1 MDLSLN
7 SIRTRIANIIAP
19 PVKIKEAGATQI
31 TNTNL
36 KQFQVKHLGYK
47 PDSDDYTPAE
57 SDLAEVRS
65 AIETDSYIKVALD
78 KTFQMIFKAGYKI
91 SSKNEK
97 AVEYLKQRLA
107 LMAFGTGVPWDI
119 MLEELARDLVFYSNA
134 FWVKSRVDKIM
145 GGLQAKPVLGKKP
158 VGGYFRTEP
167 STMEIKRDN
176 SGTIKSYK
184 QQEGTEEKEYKAED
198 VIHFYIDREAN
209 NNFGTPRVL
218 AALEDVRILRKI
230 EGNTLSLIYRFTIP
244 LYQMIIGLPQEN
256 MMATN
261 QEIDEA
267 RDELNKMPL
276 DGIIITN
283 ERTAFKAIGAE
294 GKAIEVAPY
303 LQYYERRVFTAL
315 NMSEAMMGRGGSKQ
329 DADSMENIQ
338 HDTVKYFQK
347 MIAIF
352 IENCVFNELLLEGGF
367 NPIFTPDD
375 WVSFEFNEV
384 NLDTKV
390 KMENHE
396 ILKFQS
402 NAITFEELRRSLGR
416 ESEGVDEG
424 RLYQNMISTQSA
436 IEILNAKVA
445 AEGQTGNGNVKNGKT
460 TSTKP
465 TKEADSIARPTNQN
479 GTTTAKIGESV
490 VPLQEAADED
500 PVVARILKKDRHT
513 NEYRAEFPEMYK
525 KYEALRNECIEK
537 GNFSKGRVTRYTA
550 EFQTA
555 LKTYLQD
562 SARQGYA
569 QAQLSDHQVAFG
581 GVDIDCDEVIHAA
594 DTTVERFVKDLAAK
608 VEAKDADINSC
619 FDYME
624 YRLRFACVYFTKK
637 ALNYGIVKGYAVQGV
652 KTLPLILTDTH
663 KDRTA
668 TIHTD
673 NFDIDQIP
681 PFSPYCSCSIKRPKR
696 KRSAT

>member
-1 MDLSLN
+1 MDLSFTKL
-7 SIRTRIANIIAP
+7 RQKIADVLAP
-19 PVKIKEAGATQI
+19 VPVKEAGATQI
-31 TNTNL
+31 TNANL
-36 KQFQVKHLGYK
+36 KQFQIKHLGFK
-47 PDSDDYTPAE
+47 PASDDYAPAE
-57 SDLAEVRS
+57 SDLAEVRN

-107 LMAFGTGVPWDI
+107 VMAFGTGVPWDI

-134 FWVKSRVDKIM
+134 FWVKSRIDKIM

-158 VGGYFRTEP
+158 VGGYFRTDP
-167 STMEIKRDN
+167 TTIEIRRDN
-176 SGTIKSYK
+176 SGAIKSYK
-184 QQEGTEEKEYKAED
+184 QQEGSEEKEYKAED
-198 VIHFYIDREAN
+198 VVHFYIDREAN

-256 MMATN
+256 MMATD
-261 QEIDEA
+261 QEIQDA
-267 RDELNKMPL
+267 QNQLNKMPL

-347 MIAIF
+347 MISIF

-416 ESEGVDEG
+416 EAEGVDED
-424 RLYQNMISTQSA
+424 RLYNNMITTANA
-436 IEILNAKVA
+436 IELINAKVQ
-445 AEGQTGNGNVKNGKT
+445 AEGTTGNGNLKNGKT
-460 TSTKP
+460 PSSKP
-465 TKEADSIARPTNQN
+465 TKEATSIARPTNQN
-479 GTTTAKIGESV
+479 GTTTAKIGESAIPV
-490 VPLQEAADED
+490 REDED
-500 PVVARILKKDRHT
+500 ITMARAVKKERHEH
-513 NEYRAEFPEMYK
+513 EYRSEFPEMYK
-525 KYEALRNECIEK
+525 KYETLRNECIEK
-537 GNFSKGRVTRYTA
+537 GNFSKRRVTRYTS
-550 EFQTA
+550 ELQTA

-581 GVDIDCDEVIHAA
+581 GVDIDCDEVVHAA

-608 VEAKDADINSC
+608 VEAKDADINTC

-624 YRLRFACVYFTKK
+624 YRLRFACVYFAKK
-637 ALNYGIVKGYAVQGV
+637 AFNYGIVKGYAVQGV
-652 KTLPLILTDTH
+652 KTLPLDLTDTH
-663 KDRTA
+663 KDREA
-668 TIHTD
+668 AISTD
-673 NFDIDQIP
+673 NFNIDQIP
-681 PFSPYCSCSIKRPKR
+681 PFSSYCSCSIKRPKP
-696 KRSAT
+696 RSQS

>member
-1 MDLSLN
+1 
-7 SIRTRIANIIAP
+7 
-19 PVKIKEAGATQI
+19 
-31 TNTNL
+31 
-36 KQFQVKHLGYK
+36 
-47 PDSDDYTPAE
+47 
-57 SDLAEVRS
+57 
-65 AIETDSYIKVALD
+65 
-78 KTFQMIFKAGYKI
+78 
-91 SSKNEK
+91 
-97 AVEYLKQRLA
+97 
-107 LMAFGTGVPWDI
+107 

-158 VGGYFRTEP
+158 VGGYFRTDP
-167 STMEIKRDN
+167 TTIEIKRDN
-176 SGTIKSYK
+176 SGAIKSYK
-184 QQEGTEEKEYKAED
+184 QQEGSEEKEYKAED
-198 VIHFYIDREAN
+198 VVHFYIDREAN

-347 MIAIF
+347 MISIF

-402 NAITFEELRRSLGR
+402 NAITFEEMRRSLGR
-416 ESEGVDEG
+416 EAEGVDEN
-424 RLYQNMISTQSA
+424 RLYENMISKQSQ
-436 IEILNAKVA
+436 IELIDAKA
-445 AEGQTGNGNVKNGKT
+445 KAEGATGNGNLKNGKT
-460 TSTKP
+460 SSAKP
-465 TKEADSIARPTNQN
+465 TKEAASIARPTNQS
-479 GTTTAKIGESV
+479 GTTSAKIGESV
-490 VPLQEAADED
+490 VDIQEDEE
-500 PVVARILKKDRHT
+500 ASRAIKKETHE
-513 NEYRAEFPEMYK
+513 NEYRTDFSKMYK
-525 KYEALRNECIEK
+525 KYENLRNECIEK
-537 GNFSKGRVTRYTA
+537 GNFSKERVTKHTA
-550 EFQTA
+550 DLQYA
-555 LKTYLQD
+555 LNIYLLD
-562 SARQGYA
+562 SAKQGYA
-569 QAQLSDHQVAFG
+569 QAQLSDHQVEFS
-581 GVDIDCDEVIHAA
+581 DINIDCDPVVHAA
-594 DTTVERFVKDLAAK
+594 DKTVERFVKDLAKK
-608 VEAKDADINSC
+608 VNRKDADIQSI
-619 FDYME
+619 FDVME
-624 YRLRFACVYFTKK
+624 YRLRFACIYFTKK

-652 KTLPLILTDTH
+652 KTLPLELTDTH
-663 KDRTA
+663 KDRASTVN
-668 TIHTD
+668 TD
-673 NFDIDQIP
+673 NFHIDQIP
-681 PFSPYCSCSIKRPKR
+681 PFSAYCSCSIKRPTP
-696 KRSAT
+696 RSRQ

>member
-1 MDLSLN
+1 MDLSFNNL
-7 SIRTRIANIIAP
+7 RRKLANAIAP
-19 PVKIKEAGATQI
+19 VPVKEAGATQI
-31 TNTNL
+31 TNANL
-36 KQFQVKHLGYK
+36 KQFQIKHLGYK
-47 PDSDDYTPAE
+47 PDSDDYVPAE
-57 SDLAEVRS
+57 SDLAEVRN

-78 KTFQMIFKAGYKI
+78 KTFQMVFKAGYKI

-107 LMAFGTGVPWDI
+107 VMAFGTGTPWDI

-134 FWVKSRVDKIM
+134 FWVKSRIDKIM

-158 VGGYFRTEP
+158 VGGYFRTDP
-167 STMEIKRDN
+167 TTIEIRRDN

-184 QQEGTEEKEYKAED
+184 QIEGSEEKEYKAED

-244 LYQMIIGLPQEN
+244 LYQMIIGLPMEN
-256 MMATN
+256 MMATD
-261 QEIDEA
+261 QEIADA
-267 RDELNKMPL
+267 QDQLNKMPL

-294 GKAIEVAPY
+294 GKAIDVAPY

-347 MIAIF
+347 MISIF

-402 NAITFEELRRSLGR
+402 NAITFEEMRRSLGR
-416 ESEGVDEG
+416 ETEGVDEG
-424 RLYQNMISTQSA
+424 RLYSNMITTANA
-436 IEILNAKVA
+436 IELIDAKA
-445 AEGQTGNGNVKNGKT
+445 KAEGVTGNGNIKNGKT
-460 TSTKP
+460 ASSKP
-465 TKEADSIARPTNQN
+465 TKEATSIARPTNQN
-479 GTTTAKIGESV
+479 GTTTAKIGESMIPV
-490 VPLQEAADED
+490 QEDED
-500 PVVARILKKDRHT
+500 ITLQRLLKKDRHE
-513 NEYRAEFPEMYK
+513 NEYRTDFPKMYK
-525 KYEALRNECIEK
+525 KYETLRNECIEK
-537 GNFSKGRVTRYTA
+537 GNFSKGRVTKYTA

-555 LKTYLQD
+555 LKMYLQE

-569 QAQLSDHQVAFG
+569 QAQLSDHQVAYG
-581 GVDIDCDEVIHAA
+581 GVDIDCDEVIRAA
-594 DTTVERFVKDLAAK
+594 NTTVARFVKDLAAK

-624 YRLRFACVYFTKK
+624 YRLRFACVYFAQK
-637 ALNYGIVKGYAVQGV
+637 ALNFGTIKGYAVQGV
-652 KTLPLILTDTH
+652 KTVPLELTDTH
-663 KDRTA
+663 KDRKA

-673 NFDIDQIP
+673 NFNIDQIP
-681 PFSPYCSCSIKRPKR
+681 PFSPYCTCSIKRPK
-696 KRSAT
+696 TEE

>member
-1 MDLSLN
+1 MIDFKHL
-7 SIRTRIANIIAP
+7 RQKIANAIAP
-19 PVKIKEAGATQI
+19 VPVKEAGATQI
-31 TNTNL
+31 TNANL
-36 KQFQVKHLGYK
+36 KQFQIKHLGYK
-47 PDSDDYTPAE
+47 PDSDDYAPAE
-57 SDLAEVRS
+57 SDLAEVRT

-78 KTFQMIFKAGYKI
+78 KTFQMVFKAGYKI

-107 LMAFGTGVPWDI
+107 VMAFGTGIPWDI

-134 FWVKSRVDKIM
+134 FWVKSRIDKIM

-158 VGGYFRTEP
+158 VGGYFRTDP
-167 STMEIKRDN
+167 TTIEIKRDN
-176 SGTIKSYK
+176 SGAIKSYK
-184 QQEGTEEKEYKAED
+184 QQEGSEEKEYKAED
-198 VIHFYIDREAN
+198 VVHFYIDREAN

-256 MMATN
+256 LMATD
-261 QEIDEA
+261 QEIADA
-267 RDELNKMPL
+267 QDQLNKMPL

-294 GKAIEVAPY
+294 GKAIDVAPY
-303 LQYYERRVFTAL
+303 LQYYEKRVFTAL

-329 DADSMENIQ
+329 DADSMEGMQ

-347 MIAIF
+347 MISIF

-375 WVSFEFNEV
+375 WVSFEFNEI

-402 NAITFEELRRSLGR
+402 NAITFEEMRRSLGR
-416 ESEGVDEG
+416 EAEGVDEA
-424 RLYQNMISTQSA
+424 RLYNNMITTANA
-436 IEILNAKVA
+436 IELIDAKAKADA
-445 AEGQTGNGNVKNGKT
+445 ATGNGNIKNGKT
-460 TSTKP
+460 PSSKP
-465 TKEADSIARPTNQN
+465 TKEATSIARPTNQS
-479 GTTTAKIGESV
+479 GTTSAKIGESMIPV
-490 VPLQEAADED
+490 QEEED
-500 PVVARILKKDRHT
+500 QTVARILKKDRHD
-513 NEYRAEFPEMYK
+513 NEYRADFPKMYK
-525 KYEALRNECIEK
+525 KYETLRNECIEK
-537 GNFSKGRVTRYTA
+537 GNFSKGRVTKYTA

-555 LKTYLQD
+555 LKMYLQEY
-562 SARQGYA
+562 ARQGYA
-569 QAQLSDHQVAFG
+569 QAQLSDHQVAYG

-594 DTTVERFVKDLAAK
+594 DTTIERFVKDLATK

-652 KTLPLILTDTH
+652 KKLPLDLTDTH
-663 KDRTA
+663 KDREA
-668 TIHTD
+668 TIYTD
-673 NFDIDQIP
+673 NFNIDQIP
-681 PFSPYCSCSIKRPKR
+681 PFSPYCSCSIKRPKQ
-696 KRSAT
+696 RSKS

>member
-1 MDLSLN
+1 MDLSFNNL
-7 SIRTRIANIIAP
+7 RRKLANAIAP
-19 PVKIKEAGATQI
+19 VPVKEAGATQI
-31 TNTNL
+31 TNANL
-36 KQFQVKHLGYK
+36 KQFQIKHLGYK
-47 PDSDDYTPAE
+47 PDSDDYVPAE
-57 SDLAEVRS
+57 SDLAEVRN

-78 KTFQMIFKAGYKI
+78 KTFQMVFKAGYKI

-107 LMAFGTGVPWDI
+107 VMAFGTGTPWDI

-134 FWVKSRVDKIM
+134 FWVKSRIDKIM

-158 VGGYFRTEP
+158 VGGYFRTDP
-167 STMEIKRDN
+167 TTIEIRRDN

-184 QQEGTEEKEYKAED
+184 QIEGSEEKEYKAED

-244 LYQMIIGLPQEN
+244 LYQMIIGLPMEN
-256 MMATN
+256 MMATD
-261 QEIDEA
+261 QEIADA
-267 RDELNKMPL
+267 QDQLNKMPL

-294 GKAIEVAPY
+294 GKAIDVAPY

-347 MIAIF
+347 MISIF

-402 NAITFEELRRSLGR
+402 NAITFEEMRRSLGR
-416 ESEGVDEG
+416 ETEGVDEG
-424 RLYQNMISTQSA
+424 RLYSNMITTANA
-436 IEILNAKVA
+436 IELIDAKA
-445 AEGQTGNGNVKNGKT
+445 KAEGVTGNGNIKNGKT
-460 TSTKP
+460 ASSKP
-465 TKEADSIARPTNQN
+465 TKEATSIARPTNQN
-479 GTTTAKIGESV
+479 GTTTAKIGESMIPV
-490 VPLQEAADED
+490 QEDED
-500 PVVARILKKDRHT
+500 ITLQRLLKKDRHE
-513 NEYRAEFPEMYK
+513 NEYRTDFPKMYK
-525 KYEALRNECIEK
+525 KYETLRNECIEK
-537 GNFSKGRVTRYTA
+537 GNFSKGRVTKYTA

-569 QAQLSDHQVAFG
+569 QAQLSDHQVAYG
-581 GVDIDCDEVIHAA
+581 GVDIDCDKVIRAA
-594 DTTVERFVKDLAAK
+594 NTTLARFVKDLAAK

-624 YRLRFACVYFTKK
+624 YRLRFACVYFAQK
-637 ALNYGIVKGYAVQGV
+637 ALNFGTIKGYAVQGV
-652 KTLPLILTDTH
+652 KTVPLELTDTH
-663 KDRTA
+663 KDRKA

-673 NFDIDQIP
+673 NFNIDQIP
-681 PFSPYCSCSIKRPKR
+681 PFSPYCTCSIKRPK
-696 KRSAT
+696 TEE

>member
-1 MDLSLN
+1 MDLSFNNL
-7 SIRTRIANIIAP
+7 RQKIANAIAP
-19 PVKIKEAGATQI
+19 VKVKEAGATQI
-31 TNTNL
+31 TNANL
-36 KQFQVKHLGYK
+36 KQFQIKHLGYK
-47 PDSDDYTPAE
+47 PDSDDYVAAE
-57 SDLAEVRS
+57 SDLSEVRN

-78 KTFQMIFKAGYKI
+78 KTFQMVFKAGYKI

-107 LMAFGTGVPWDI
+107 IMAFGTGIPWDI

-134 FWVKSRVDKIM
+134 FWVKSRIDKIM

-158 VGGYFRTEP
+158 VGGYFRTDP
-167 STMEIKRDN
+167 TTIEIRRDN
-176 SGTIKSYK
+176 SGAIKSYK
-184 QQEGTEEKEYKAED
+184 QQEGSEEKEYKAED

-256 MMATN
+256 MMATD
-261 QEIDEA
+261 QEIADA
-267 RDELNKMPL
+267 QDQLNKMPL

-294 GKAIEVAPY
+294 GKAIDVAPY

-347 MIAIF
+347 MISIF

-402 NAITFEELRRSLGR
+402 NAITFEEMRRSLGR
-416 ESEGVDEG
+416 ESEGVDEE
-424 RLYQNMISTQSA
+424 RLYSNMITTANA
-436 IEILNAKVA
+436 IELIDAKA
-445 AEGQTGNGNVKNGKT
+445 KAEGITGNGNIKNGKT
-460 TSTKP
+460 ASSKP
-465 TKEADSIARPTNQN
+465 TKEATSIARPTNQN
-479 GTTTAKIGESV
+479 GTTTAKIGESMIPV
-490 VPLQEAADED
+490 QEDED
-500 PVVARILKKDRHT
+500 ITLQRLLKKDRHE
-513 NEYRAEFPEMYK
+513 NEYRTDFPKMYK
-525 KYEALRNECIEK
+525 KYETLRNECIEK
-537 GNFSKGRVTRYTA
+537 GNFSKGRVTEYTA

-555 LKTYLQD
+555 LKMYLQE

-569 QAQLSDHQVAFG
+569 QAQLSDHQVAYG
-581 GVDIDCDEVIHAA
+581 GVDINCDEVIRAA
-594 DTTVERFVKDLAAK
+594 NTTVARFVKDLAAK

-624 YRLRFACVYFTKK
+624 YRLRFACVYFAQK
-637 ALNYGIVKGYAVQGV
+637 ALNYGTIKGYAVQGV
-652 KTLPLILTDTH
+652 KTVPLELTDTH
-663 KDRTA
+663 KDRKA
-668 TIHTD
+668 TIQTD

-681 PFSPYCSCSIKRPKR
+681 PFSPYCTCSIKRPK
-696 KRSAT
+696 TEE

>member
-1 MDLSLN
+1 MIDLSLK
-7 SIRTRIANIIAP
+7 SLRQRIANAIAP
-19 PVKIKEAGATQI
+19 VPVKEAGATQI
-31 TNTNL
+31 TNANL
-36 KQFQVKHLGYK
+36 KQFQIKHLGYK
-47 PDSDDYTPAE
+47 PDTDDYVPAE
-57 SDLAEVRS
+57 SDLAEVRT

-78 KTFQMIFKAGYKI
+78 KTFQLVFKAGYKI

-107 LMAFGTGVPWDI
+107 LMSFGTGIPWDI
-119 MLEELARDLVFYSNA
+119 MLEELAHDLVFYSNA
-134 FWVKSRVDKIM
+134 FWVKSRIDKIM

-158 VGGYFRTEP
+158 VGGYFRTDP
-167 STMEIKRDN
+167 TTIEIKRDN

-184 QQEGTEEKEYKAED
+184 QTEGTEEKEYKAED
-198 VIHFYIDREAN
+198 VIHFFVDREAN

-230 EGNTLSLIYRFTIP
+230 EGNTLALIYRFAIP

-256 MMATN
+256 LMATDK
-261 QEIDEA
+261 EIDEA
-267 RDELNKMPL
+267 RDQLNKMPL

-294 GKAIEVAPY
+294 GKAIDVTGY

-329 DADSMENIQ
+329 DADSMEGMQ

-347 MIAIF
+347 MISIF

-375 WVSFEFNEV
+375 WVSFEFNEI

-396 ILKFQS
+396 MLKFQS
-402 NAITFEELRRSLGR
+402 NAITFEEMRRSLGR
-416 ESEGVDEG
+416 EAEGVDEN
-424 RLYQNMISTQSA
+424 RLYQNMITTQSA
-436 IEILNAKVA
+436 IQVLNAKVA
-445 AEGQTGNGNVKNGKT
+445 AGGSTGNGNLKNGKT
-460 TSTKP
+460 ASAKP
-465 TKEADSIARPTNQN
+465 SGAAASIARPTNQN
-479 GTTTAKIGESV
+479 GTTSAKMGESV
-490 VPLQEAADED
+490 VSVQEADTIANTQ
-500 PVVARILKKDRHT
+500 KKENHE
-513 NEYRAEFPEMYK
+513 NEYRKEFSQMYK
-525 KYEALRNECIEK
+525 KYETLRNECIEK

-550 EFQTA
+550 EMQSA
-555 LKTYLQD
+555 LKTYLLS

-569 QAQLSDHQVAFG
+569 QAQLSDHQVG
-581 GVDIDCDEVIHAA
+581 SSDIDIDCDAVIRAA
-594 DTTVERFVKDLAAK
+594 DTTVKRFIQDLADK
-608 VEAKDADINSC
+608 VNAEDADINSC

-624 YRLRFACVYFTKK
+624 YRLRFACIYYAGK
-637 ALNYGIVKGYAVQGV
+637 ALNYGVVKGYAVQGV
-652 KTLPLILTDTH
+652 KTLPLDLTDTH
-663 KDRTA
+663 KDRAA

-681 PFSPYCSCSIKRPKR
+681 PFSPYCTCSIKRPKQ
-696 KRSAT
+696 RSKQ

>member
-1 MDLSLN
+1 MIDLSLHN
-7 SIRTRIANIIAP
+7 LRKKLGFG
-19 PVKIKEAGATQI
+19 VKEAGATQI

-36 KQFQVKHLGYK
+36 KQFIIKHLGYK
-47 PDSDDYTPAE
+47 PDSDDYVAAE

-107 LMAFGTGVPWDI
+107 VMAFGTGTPWDI

-158 VGGYFRTEP
+158 VGGYFRTDP
-167 STMEIKRDN
+167 TTIEIKRDN
-176 SGTIKSYK
+176 SGAIKSYK
-184 QQEGTEEKEYKAED
+184 QQEGSEEKEYQAND
-198 VIHFYIDREAN
+198 VVHFYVDREAN

-256 MMATN
+256 MMATDK
-261 QEIDEA
+261 EIADA
-267 RDELNKMPL
+267 QDQLNKMPL

-347 MIAIF
+347 MISIF

-375 WVSFEFNEV
+375 WVFFEFNEV

-396 ILKFQS
+396 MLKFQS

-416 ESEGVDEG
+416 ESEGVDEA
-424 RLYQNMISTQSA
+424 RLYNNMITTQSA

-445 AEGQTGNGNVKNGKT
+445 AEGQTGNGNLKNGKT
-460 TSTKP
+460 SSAKP
-465 TKEADSIARPTNQN
+465 TGEAESIARPTNQN
-479 GTTTAKIGESV
+479 GTTTAKVKESEVPIQETESV
-490 VPLQEAADED
+490 QRDEKK
-500 PVVARILKKDRHT
+500 RIHE

-537 GNFSKGRVTRYTA
+537 GNFSKGRVTKYTA
-550 EFQTA
+550 ELQHA
-555 LKTYLQD
+555 LKLYLLV
-562 SARQGYA
+562 SAKQGYA
-569 QAQLSDHQVAFG
+569 QAQLSDHRVALG
-581 GVDIDCDEVIHAA
+581 DSDIDCDEVIHAA

-608 VEAKDADINSC
+608 VEAKDTDINSC
-619 FDYME
+619 FDFME
-624 YRLRFACVYFTKK
+624 YRLRFACVYFAKK
-637 ALNYGIVKGYAVQGV
+637 AFNYGMVKGYAVQGV
-652 KTLPLILTDTH
+652 KSLPLKLTDTH
-663 KDRTA
+663 KDRAA
-668 TIHTD
+668 TIYTD

-681 PFSPYCSCSIKRPKR
+681 PFSPYCSCSIKRPKQ
-696 KRSAT
+696 KRSKS

>member
-1 MDLSLN
+1 MIDFRNL
-7 SIRTRIANIIAP
+7 RQKIANAIAP
-19 PVKIKEAGATQI
+19 VPVKEAGATQI
-31 TNTNL
+31 TNANL
-36 KQFQVKHLGYK
+36 KQFQIKHLGYK
-47 PDSDDYTPAE
+47 PDSNDYTPAE
-57 SDLAEVRS
+57 SDLAEVRN

-78 KTFQMIFKAGYKI
+78 KTFQMVFKAGYKI

-107 LMAFGTGVPWDI
+107 VMSFGTGVPWDI
-119 MLEELARDLVFYSNA
+119 MLEELAHDLVFYSNA
-134 FWVKSRVDKIM
+134 FWVKSRIDKIM

-158 VGGYFRTEP
+158 VGGYFRTDP
-167 STMEIKRDN
+167 TTIEIKRDN

-184 QQEGTEEKEYKAED
+184 QQEGSEEKEYKAED
-198 VIHFYIDREAN
+198 VVHFYIDREAN
-209 NNFGTPRVL
+209 HNFGTPRVL

-256 MMATN
+256 MMATD

-267 RDELNKMPL
+267 RDQLNKMPL

-294 GKAIEVAPY
+294 GKAIDVAPY

-329 DADSMENIQ
+329 DADSMEGMQ

-347 MIAIF
+347 MISIF

-375 WVSFEFNEV
+375 WVSFEFNEI

-402 NAITFEELRRSLGR
+402 NAITFEEMRRSLGR
-416 ESEGVDEG
+416 EAEGVDEA
-424 RLYQNMISTQSA
+424 RLFANMITQQ
-436 IEILNAKVA
+436 NALELVA
-445 AEGQTGNGNVKNGKT
+445 AKEKASGGNGNIKNGKAT
-460 TSTKP
+460 PSKA
-465 TKEADSIARPTNQN
+465 TKEATSIARPTNQN
-479 GTTTAKIGESV
+479 GTTSAKIGESMIPV
-490 VPLQEAADED
+490 QEDED
-500 PVVARILKKDRHT
+500 KTVARILKKDRHD
-513 NEYRAEFPEMYK
+513 NEYRADFPKMYK
-525 KYEALRNECIEK
+525 KYETLRNECIEK
-537 GNFSKGRVTRYTA
+537 GNFSKGRVTKYTA

-569 QAQLSDHQVAFG
+569 QAQLSDHQVAYG
-581 GVDIDCDEVIHAA
+581 GVDIDCDEVIRAA
-594 DTTVERFVKDLAAK
+594 NTTLARFVKDLAAK

-624 YRLRFACVYFTKK
+624 YRLRFACVYFTQK
-637 ALNYGIVKGYAVQGV
+637 ALHYGTIKGYAVQGV
-652 KTLPLILTDTH
+652 KTVSLDLTDTH
-663 KDRTA
+663 KDREA
-668 TIHTD
+668 TISTD
-673 NFDIDQIP
+673 NFNIDQIP
-681 PFSPYCSCSIKRPKR
+681 PFSPYCSCSIKRPKQ
-696 KRSAT
+696 RSKS